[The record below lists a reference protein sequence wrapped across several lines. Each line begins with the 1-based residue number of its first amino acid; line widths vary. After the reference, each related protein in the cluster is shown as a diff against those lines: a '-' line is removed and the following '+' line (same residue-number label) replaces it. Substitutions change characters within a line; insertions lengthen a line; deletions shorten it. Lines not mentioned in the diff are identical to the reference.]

1 MRSLHARGTLT
12 PGPRLQPRARALR
25 GRDGLWRCLGFTFN
39 VVWGAGGVRDEVGDA
54 EYARAFDA
62 LLMPLARAFDPPL
75 VFVSAAFDS
84 AAGDEM
90 VLRITHFLF
99 LDVQCIA

>member
-1 MRSLHARGTLT
+1 M
-12 PGPRLQPRARALR
+12 
-25 GRDGLWRCLGFTFN
+25 
-39 VVWGAGGVRDEVGDA
+39 RDEVGDA
-54 EYARAFDA
+54 EYALVFDA
-62 LLMPLARAFDPPL
+62 LLMPLAHAFDPPL